1 MSVEPSIESKI
12 TEMRV
17 ATNHR
22 LDPVSRNAGEV
33 LSHQGGGTAQKS
45 IRRRHHPA
53 DPDGNETFQA
63 AGVRLLDEINRV
75 RPVFFRP
82 PAAQGATFYLV
93 PQRTTSRLS

>member
-1 MSVEPSIESKI
+1 MKHRNQI

-22 LDPVSRNAGEV
+22 LDPGSRYAGEV

-63 AGVRLLDEINRV
+63 AVRSGRVPAETGV
-75 RPVFFRP
+75 
-82 PAAQGATFYLV
+82 
-93 PQRTTSRLS
+93 